1 MRFDFAHSEIFLRD
15 DGIIQMNSRN
25 HTYTVQDLKEINVA
39 QGKISDGKRLPLLVV
54 ADQYSDIESDAREFM
69 ASFEATQFSSAEAYV
84 LRSLGHKILG
94 NFYLKVNKPGVP
106 TRFFNEKTEALQW
119 LLTYLPSA
127 L

>member
-25 HTYTVQDLKEINVA
+25 HTYTLQDLKEINVA
-39 QGKISDGKRLPLLVV
+39 QGKISGGKRLPLLVV

-69 ASFEATQFSSAEAYV
+69 ASFEATQFSSAEGYV

-106 TRFFNEKTEALQW
+106 TRFFNEETDALQW